1 MGAGL
6 YIIGYQDVRLSQ
18 YFIFFSF
25 NNATWR
31 VKQNLKWQQNQ
42 ANAIV
47 GAKAVVRKRSL
58 GIHVCS
64 AASAARMNTAAALF
78 SSAKTSDLVLSAEF
92 VDLLNQT
99 HPLLHYLWSWKGKVF
114 FFAEVYCNKKATSP
128 GLEARGWMVK
138 SRRLCSLAA
147 PELQLFQ
154 SISGCCIHDKS
165 VKPASLDVCAL
176 LDSVKNNVNLKLGM
190 FISAFFLHHLG
201 SEMQTCSVRLHA
213 PSAITA
219 NFDLLHFFKYCH
231 HNSNNSRL
239 QCINRCRSARSAW
252 RCYHFP
258 FQLVPNCLG
267 ILPVW

>member
-1 MGAGL
+1 MAAESGKCHRWS
-6 YIIGYQDVRLSQ
+6 QSCRLEKVTRHPRLQRCLCCPDEYSSCFV
-18 YFIFFSF
+18 FIRSDIWLGSFSWICGF
-25 NNATWR
+25 
-31 VKQNLKWQQNQ
+31 
-42 ANAIV
+42 
-47 GAKAVVRKRSL
+47 AKPNT
-58 GIHVCS
+58 S
-64 AASAARMNTAAALF
+64 AATLF
-78 SSAKTSDLVLSAEF
+78 MKLEG
-92 VDLLNQT
+92 
-99 HPLLHYLWSWKGKVF
+99 KGV
-114 FFAEVYCNKKATSP
+114 FAEVYCNKKATSP
-128 GLEARGWMVK
+128 GLEARGWTVK

-176 LDSVKNNVNLKLGM
+176 LDSGKNNVNLKWGM

-267 ILPVW
+267 ISPVW